1 MTDIDYDTWML
12 SGAAVM
18 QDGQTIRNGYSCD
31 LDSLSVGSRLGMIR
45 QTDGSLHYTINGEDQ
60 GVACE
65 NIPLNV
71 YAVIDLYG
79 QCAQVSVV
87 HHLNLAAGV
96 APNLIQS
103 HHRLIHENNS
113 LASSQ
118 VSKTT

>member
-1 MTDIDYDTWML
+1 
-12 SGAAVM
+12 
-18 QDGQTIRNGYSCD
+18 
-31 LDSLSVGSRLGMIR
+31 MIR

-118 VSKTT
+118 VSKIITCKFFFGKSDKISFRSWNHLM